1 MTETTLFNNAGST
14 NPASIALS
22 DDVRNYDEI
31 VLVALVARDGGY
43 ITCEYYPSS
52 VLTAGVNLACCS
64 DTTYVTYTLT
74 DWTTLTYV
82 SNIDFVIK
90 KILGITR

>member
-1 MTETTLFNNAGST
+1 MTETTLFTNAEST
-14 NPASIALS
+14 NPASITLS

-31 VLVALVARDGGY
+31 VLVAADNAF

-52 VLTAGVNLACCS
+52 VLTAEVNLACCS

-82 SNIDFVIK
+82 QNSGFVIK
-90 KILGITR
+90 KVLGITR

>member
-1 MTETTLFNNAGST
+1 MTETTLFTNAEST
-14 NPASIALS
+14 NPASITLS

-31 VLVALVARDGGY
+31 VLVAADGDY

-52 VLTAGVNLACCS
+52 VLSAGVNLICSS
-64 DTTYVTYTLT
+64 DTTYVKYTLT

-82 SNIDFVIK
+82 SNSSFVIK
-90 KILGITR
+90 KVLGITR